1 MLPFSGSE
9 TSKMNPTVELTDE
22 SAKKHVLNMMKKES
36 AEAFYVT
43 EQLFKNPKEYA
54 SRVYKSLIGQTA
66 QILVSVAL
74 AMILDVGL
82 SKEDYEKIKRI
93 LDSFG
98 FEILP
103 CYTRVWEE
111 KDK

>member
-1 MLPFSGSE
+1 MA
-9 TSKMNPTVELTDE
+9 PTVELTDE
-22 SAKKHVLNMMKKES
+22 NAKKRCLDLMKKES

-43 EQLFKNPKEYA
+43 EKLFQNPKEYA

-66 QILVSVAL
+66 QIMVSVAL

-93 LDSFG
+93 FDSFD
-98 FEILP
+98 FKILP
-103 CYTRVWEE
+103 CYTYVWAE

>member
-1 MLPFSGSE
+1 ME
-9 TSKMNPTVELTDE
+9 PTIELTDE
-22 SAKKHVLNMMKKES
+22 SAKKHCLDLMKKES

-43 EQLFKNPKEYA
+43 EKLFQNPKEYA
-54 SRVYKSLIGQTA
+54 ARVYKSLIGQTA
-66 QILVSVAL
+66 QIMVSVAL

-93 LDSFG
+93 FDSFD
-98 FEILP
+98 FKILP
-103 CYTRVWEE
+103 CYTRIWEE

>member
-1 MLPFSGSE
+1 
-9 TSKMNPTVELTDE
+9 
-22 SAKKHVLNMMKKES
+22 MKKES

-43 EQLFKNPKEYA
+43 EKLFKNPKEYA
-54 SRVYKSLIGQTA
+54 ARVYKSLIGQTA

-98 FEILP
+98 FPILP
-103 CYTRVWEE
+103 CYTYVWAE

>member
-1 MLPFSGSE
+1 MA
-9 TSKMNPTVELTDE
+9 PTIELTDE
-22 SAKKHVLNMMKKES
+22 SAKKHCLNLMKKES

-98 FEILP
+98 FNILP
-103 CYTRVWEE
+103 CYTYVWAE